1 MKKALKDY
9 SDTAIVIGIAI
20 GFVLYMGVKIQHQNL
35 KERWLKNGKSRKR

>member
-20 GFVLYMGVKIQHQNL
+20 GVLSYLGAKHYYNNL
-35 KERWLKNGKSRKR
+35 KERWGNEKERRN